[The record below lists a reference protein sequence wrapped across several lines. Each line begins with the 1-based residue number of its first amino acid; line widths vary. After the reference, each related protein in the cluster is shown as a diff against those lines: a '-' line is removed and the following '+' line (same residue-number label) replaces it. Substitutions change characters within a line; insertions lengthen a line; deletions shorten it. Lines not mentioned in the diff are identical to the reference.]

1 MIIATFNVNGVRARA
16 QHILDWL
23 DQRRPDIVCLQ
34 EIKCQDKDFP
44 TTAFEAAGYHSLVRG
59 QKAYNGVAILSR
71 RPPDE
76 TTAEFGDGGDES
88 EARLITARWG
98 GLWVINT
105 YVPQG
110 RDITDPAFQAKLEF
124 LGRVRNLIAD
134 RFQNHDL
141 VLWTGDINA
150 ALSDLDVYHPEKHWG
165 KVEYN
170 QQEIDAV
177 NAVLDLGYSDL
188 VTVICSEPTSPGPDS
203 VHLLGLP
210 PAQRLQAQPGLADRP
225 PDRLG
230 RPHLS
235 GQGLRGGSGAARKG
249 QAQRPHPHLGG
260 VRSLTGGD
268 HGRSLP
274 E

>member
-34 EIKCQDKDFP
+34 EIKCQNNDFP

-177 NAVLDLGYSDL
+177 NAVLNLGYSDL
-188 VTVICSEPTSPGPDS
+188 FRTL
-203 VHLLGLP
+203 H
-210 PAQRLQAQPGLADRP
+210 
-225 PDRLG
+225 PDRIQYTFWDYRLPNGYKRNLG
-230 RPHLS
+230 WRIDHLIAS
-235 GQGLRGGSGAARKG
+235 AA
-249 QAQRPHPHLGG
+249 LT
-260 VRSLTGGD
+260 SLAKACEVDQEPREKAKPSD
-268 HGRSLP
+268 HTPIWAEFDL
-274 E
+274 